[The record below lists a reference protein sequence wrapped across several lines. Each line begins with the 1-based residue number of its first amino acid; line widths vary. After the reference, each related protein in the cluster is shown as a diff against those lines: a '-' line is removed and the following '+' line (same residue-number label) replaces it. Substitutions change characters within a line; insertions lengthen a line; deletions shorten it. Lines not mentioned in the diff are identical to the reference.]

1 MANKRYTSVRNDFC
15 IVFEKN
21 SEIVLAE
28 DDGSISNQAFDFCPI
43 NDITDIMQMKTID
56 VVGIISDLGDK
67 EQVNLRSGQTKFR
80 KYIQLVDDT
89 EKCISLTLWGE
100 DMCDK

>member
-1 MANKRYTSVRNDFC
+1 
-15 IVFEKN
+15 
-21 SEIVLAE
+21 
-28 DDGSISNQAFDFCPI
+28 
-43 NDITDIMQMKTID
+43 MQMKTID
-56 VVGIISDLGDK
+56 VVGIISDLGEK